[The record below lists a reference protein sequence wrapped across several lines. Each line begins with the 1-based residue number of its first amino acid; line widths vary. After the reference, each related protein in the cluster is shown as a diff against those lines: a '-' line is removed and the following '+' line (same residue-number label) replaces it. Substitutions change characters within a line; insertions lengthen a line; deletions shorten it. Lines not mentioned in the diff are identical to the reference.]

1 MPHAASATG
10 QGWDMTSDTGGK
22 PAHWGAGLAMLLLL
36 GAALPPPAMAKNG
49 DTGEQLQELRG
60 LLKNLEKDLNESR
73 GERDSLR
80 DELRDAERDIGG
92 LMQNLKQL
100 DAGLRTASARLGNLQ
115 KEDAQQRRQIQT
127 QLSHLENEA
136 RAAYILGQ
144 QENLKLFLNQENPAD
159 VSRTLTYHRYLQQ
172 ARAARIQSAR
182 TALGRLLVLQEEI
195 HTHREE
201 LGTLRAEELKKKQT
215 LEASR
220 RKRGQLLAQVNQRVR
235 NQSQEKDR
243 LQRDEQRLVRLLKE
257 LRSPKL
263 STLRAPPK
271 NRENRE
277 NRASHEPFPSLDGRF
292 TDNKGK
298 LPLPV
303 KGTISARYGAPRNT
317 GELKWRGIFLSAPEG
332 RSVVSVFRGRVAYAD
347 WLRGFGLLMVLEH
360 GDGYMTL
367 YGHNQSLYKEAGD
380 WVDAGQTIASIGSTG
395 GPPEPGLY
403 FEIRHDGEPRNP
415 LDWCKIR

>member
-1 MPHAASATG
+1 
-10 QGWDMTSDTGGK
+10 MTSD
-22 PAHWGAGLAMLLLL
+22 PARMPAPRGIRFAALFLL
-36 GAALPPPAMAKNG
+36 GAAWLGTALPPPAMAKNG
-49 DTGEQLQELRG
+49 DTGEQLQALRG
-60 LLKNLEKDLNESR
+60 HLKDLEKDLNESR

-100 DAGLRTASARLGNLQ
+100 DATLRSETARLGDLQ

-144 QENLKLFLNQENPAD
+144 QENLKLFLSQKNPAD

-182 TALGRLLVLQEEI
+182 AALGRLLVLQEEI
-195 HTHREE
+195 RTHREE
-201 LGTLRAEELKKKQT
+201 LGTLRAEELKKKQA

-220 RKRGQLLAQVNQRVR
+220 HKRGQLLAQVNQRVQ
-235 NQSQEKDR
+235 NQSQERDR
-243 LQRDEQRLVRLLKE
+243 LRQNEQRLVRLLKE

-263 STLRAPPK
+263 NTLRPPPK
-271 NRENRE
+271 NRDQRE
-277 NRASHEPFPSLDGRF
+277 PQEPFPSLDGRF

-317 GELKWRGIFLSAPEG
+317 GDLKWRGIFLSAPEG
-332 RSVVSVFRGRVAYAD
+332 RNVVSVFRGRVAYAD